1 VSLWRL
7 HRAFHD
13 GLRSLLLNAPA
24 LTCALLEGS
33 PSAVKRMLDS
43 KRKRTR
49 QGFMAPT
56 IAALSG

>member
-1 VSLWRL
+1 
-7 HRAFHD
+7 
-13 GLRSLLLNAPA
+13 
-24 LTCALLEGS
+24 LLEGS